1 LILIFF
7 GIELGALVEEGLMH
21 GNVQSWL
28 LQSFGI
34 RLHHNSTLLVSWV
47 LAFAL
52 VPTVFSLSEDAVF
65 GVPRAASLGATA
77 LGASQWQSFRDIVLP
92 VAMPGLI
99 AAVMLTLGRAFGET
113 MLLLMV
119 AGNAPSVDWTLLDAA
134 RTITVTLA
142 IELSEASVGGTH
154 YRVLFLGALML
165 FVLTFLLNS
174 IAEIIRFR
182 MWRRY
187 RVDYYE

>member
-1 LILIFF
+1 
-7 GIELGALVEEGLMH
+7 
-21 GNVQSWL
+21 
-28 LQSFGI
+28 
-34 RLHHNSTLLVSWV
+34 
-47 LAFAL
+47 
-52 VPTVFSLSEDAVF
+52 
-65 GVPRAASLGATA
+65 
-77 LGASQWQSFRDIVLP
+77 
-92 VAMPGLI
+92 
-99 AAVMLTLGRAFGET
+99 
-113 MLLLMV
+113 
-119 AGNAPSVDWTLLDAA
+119 LDAA